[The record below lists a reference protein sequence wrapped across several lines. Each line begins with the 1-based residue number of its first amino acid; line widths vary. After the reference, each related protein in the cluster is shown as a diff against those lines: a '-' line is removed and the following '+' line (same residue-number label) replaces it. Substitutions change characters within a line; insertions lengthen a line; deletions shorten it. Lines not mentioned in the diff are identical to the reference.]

1 MNEKEIV
8 VKYLKSV
15 NDLEKYYNKK
25 NQEIDDYVSIW
36 KNLEKGDEAEQLRFI
51 FNNEPNKM
59 IKYIGVISYLNEVLL
74 TNATVDKEQA
84 AKNSGHKAK
93 FIRNYF
99 DMFYEFKKDDYLN
112 DPDLSK
118 DTKDFAKI
126 FFDFKEIENDLYS
139 WLNKTQKRVRQKDV
153 TKEGIFI

>member
-15 NDLEKYYNKK
+15 DELERYYNKK
-25 NQEIDDYVSIW
+25 NQVIDDYVSIW
-36 KNLEKGDEAEQLRFI
+36 KNLEKGDEAKQLRFV

-59 IKYIGVISYLNEVLL
+59 IKYIGVINYLNEVLL
-74 TNATVDKEQA
+74 QTATNDKEKA
-84 AKNSGHKAK
+84 ALSSGTKAK
-93 FIRNYF
+93 FIKNYF
-99 DMFYEFKKDDYLN
+99 ETFYEFKKDDYLN

-118 DTKDFAKI
+118 DTKEFAKI

-139 WLNKTQKRVRQKDV
+139 WLNKTQKRVRYSDMNK
-153 TKEGIFI
+153 TSLYI